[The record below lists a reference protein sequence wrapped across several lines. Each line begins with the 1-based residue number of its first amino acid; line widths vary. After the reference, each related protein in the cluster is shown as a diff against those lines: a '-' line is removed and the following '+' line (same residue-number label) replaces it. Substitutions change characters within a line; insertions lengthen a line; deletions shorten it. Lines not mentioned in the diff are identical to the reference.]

1 MKKANQHGVFFN
13 QPNPFYKNR
22 PLSKTYYTHVAHIF
36 GIKTSISTLRSPSFL
51 ASTGWASSKR
61 LGSFMTWPWERGVEW
76 KEKEDEF
83 TRCSTTC
90 YMWSKKV
97 ARRVHLRTVRLS
109 AQAAHA
115 HATKITYKRHPPTYN
130 ACVMYIPCFRSTLL
144 SELVFLVQILYLH
157 SIITIGAS
165 ESTAVAG
172 KPMRCQNDD
181 RCRKP
186 NKHSGRCRPDGP
198 EVGIPFYS
206 SPLSFFKIPLP
217 LI

>member
-1 MKKANQHGVFFN
+1 MCDVYLALDQ
-13 QPNPFYKNR
+13 
-22 PLSKTYYTHVAHIF
+22 LA
-36 GIKTSISTLRSPSFL
+36 LR
-51 ASTGWASSKR
+51 A
-61 LGSFMTWPWERGVEW
+61 
-76 KEKEDEF
+76 
-83 TRCSTTC
+83 
-90 YMWSKKV
+90 
-97 ARRVHLRTVRLS
+97 
-109 AQAAHA
+109 
-115 HATKITYKRHPPTYN
+115 
-130 ACVMYIPCFRSTLL
+130 
-144 SELVFLVQILYLH
+144 LVFLVQILYLNI
-157 SIITIGAS
+157 SIVVTIITIGAS